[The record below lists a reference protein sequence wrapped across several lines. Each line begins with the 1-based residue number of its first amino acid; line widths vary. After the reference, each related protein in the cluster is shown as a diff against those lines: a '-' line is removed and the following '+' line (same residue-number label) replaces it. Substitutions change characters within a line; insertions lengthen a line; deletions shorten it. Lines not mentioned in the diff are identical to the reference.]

1 MSEIEDLARRAVDE
15 PIRTPPAIGAL
26 VSASRVRRRR
36 RVATALLG
44 ATVAVAAVAFVAFRS
59 PGRADRVETAESVP
73 AAAQPTVVDQAAQPT
88 APGEDVAPLDLASLT
103 VALTDRQATV
113 TEIEPQP
120 SGFFAGTPSGLCV
133 NDRQIRVY
141 EYDTVDDRESESTE
155 ITPDG
160 QPNALTF
167 VSWVGPP
174 RFFAAGRLIVL
185 DLSGDGAVEDLLA
198 SVMGPT
204 LSPDAFGRPSEEP
217 PCGENLDDDPGERDG
232 DALPPPTQPE
242 LSPEAVEEAEALTAS
257 LIDALG
263 RGDLASASDLWTS
276 YPFDPAG
283 PELELIRVM
292 DSYAWLS
299 NEDVRLVV
307 VPSFARLEAQPV
319 VTVVSGDLATTFVM
333 SLPVAG
339 EPLRIERL
347 PNTEDF
353 DVLVSP
359 SPGST
364 VNPGDTIVFGTMP
377 LEGGSRAFL
386 EDQELV
392 VVVDHEALT
401 TSVVLPEQLPAE
413 FVLTLTGATPEE
425 PVAFAFTYRSAE
437 P

>member
-1 MSEIEDLARRAVDE
+1 VGVTLLSE
-15 PIRTPPAIGAL
+15 
-26 VSASRVRRRR
+26 
-36 RVATALLG
+36 RVAIEPTQASPLGVDGLVVELRVLG
-44 ATVAVAAVAFVAFRS
+44 ATVEAV
-59 PGRADRVETAESVP
+59 VP
-73 AAAQPTVVDQAAQPT
+73 
-88 APGEDVAPLDLASLT
+88 E
-103 VALTDRQATV
+103 
-113 TEIEPQP
+113 P

-133 NDRQIRVY
+133 NDRQVRVY
-141 EYDTVDDRESESTE
+141 EYGTVADRESESSE
-155 ITPDG
+155 ITTDG
-160 QPNALTF
+160 QPNTLTF

-198 SVMGPT
+198 AVMGPT
-204 LSPDAFGRPSEEP
+204 LSRDAFGRPSEEP
-217 PCGENLDDDPGERDG
+217 PCGENLGNDSSEGGGDG
-232 DALPPPTQPE
+232 DTLPPPTQPE

-257 LIDALG
+257 FIDALG
-263 RGDLASASDLWTS
+263 RGDLASASDVWTS
-276 YPFDPAG
+276 YPYDPAG
-283 PELELIRVM
+283 PEPELIRVM
-292 DSYAWLS
+292 DSYTWLC
-299 NEDVRLVV
+299 NEDLRLVV

-319 VTVVSGDLATTFVM
+319 VTVVSGDLATTFVL

-353 DVLVSP
+353 DVPVSP
-359 SPGST
+359 SPGSM

-413 FVLTLTGATPEE
+413 FVLTLTGATPEQ